1 MDDKDSSQEVP
12 LPIKVI
18 GIVFNLKKPTKSDE
32 PDDLYEEYDSQ
43 STIDAL
49 AREIESFGFETVLLE
64 QDEDLF
70 SKLTTNPP
78 DFVFNIAEGKDIY
91 RGREAQIPSLLE
103 SLGIPYTG
111 SDPVSLAISLDKYL
125 TNVVL
130 NYEGVPVPKM
140 AHFRSRDD
148 LVKAKELFVSENSTY
163 IVKPRWEGSSKGVFH
178 DSISKNAEEL
188 KRNVLRIFERYKQP
202 AIAEVFLPGAEITA
216 GVLGNDEE
224 TRVIGMMRISERTP
238 SHSGTFLYTLD
249 HKREWEERILYE
261 GPQVLDAKVREQAA
275 STALKAFRAL
285 ELRDVARIDMRMDE
299 SGCLRVIDINPLPG
313 LSPHYSDLPILY
325 SLSGGNYHDL
335 IFGILRSAFKRYGIH
350 WVEG

>member
-1 MDDKDSSQEVP
+1 
-12 LPIKVI
+12 
-18 GIVFNLKKPTKSDE
+18 
-32 PDDLYEEYDSQ
+32 
-43 STIDAL
+43 
-49 AREIESFGFETVLLE
+49 
-64 QDEDLF
+64 
-70 SKLTTNPP
+70 
-78 DFVFNIAEGKDIY
+78 
-91 RGREAQIPSLLE
+91 
-103 SLGIPYTG
+103 
-111 SDPVSLAISLDKYL
+111 
-125 TNVVL
+125 
-130 NYEGVPVPKM
+130 M

-148 LVKAKELFVSENSTY
+148 LVKARELFVSENSTY

-275 STALKAFRAL
+275 STAIKAFRAL
-285 ELRDVARIDMRMDE
+285 ELRDAARIDMRMDE

-313 LSPHYSDLPILY
+313 LSPYYSDLPILY